1 MGESVVWSPD
11 CLNKTEKGIAGAG
24 CSMFYRGGWCVMSIF
39 SIFSSRFSMASSRF
53 SICLRSLPTSS
64 GGSIGRGVGDGHLL
78 SSGLSGLLKG
88 WGDGNTAF
96 FSSSDMCISQKNS
109 CRFR

>member
-1 MGESVVWSPD
+1 
-11 CLNKTEKGIAGAG
+11 
-24 CSMFYRGGWCVMSIF
+24 MSIF
-39 SIFSSRFSMASSRF
+39 SIVSSRFSMASSRL
-53 SICLRSLPTSS
+53 SIFFKSLPTSS
-64 GGSIGRGVGDGHLL
+64 GASMGKGVGDGHLL

>member
-1 MGESVVWSPD
+1 MAVVVLNPR
-11 CLNKTEKGIAGAG
+11 CLNNVKKSASGSEYFMG
-24 CSMFYRGGWCVMSIF
+24 YRGGWKVMRIF
-39 SIFSSRFSMASSRF
+39 SISSSRF
-53 SICLRSLPTSS
+53 SIASSRLSICFKSLPTSS
-64 GGSIGRGVGDGHLL
+64 GGSIGKGVGDGHLL

-96 FSSSDMCISQKNS
+96 FSSSDMYISQKNS